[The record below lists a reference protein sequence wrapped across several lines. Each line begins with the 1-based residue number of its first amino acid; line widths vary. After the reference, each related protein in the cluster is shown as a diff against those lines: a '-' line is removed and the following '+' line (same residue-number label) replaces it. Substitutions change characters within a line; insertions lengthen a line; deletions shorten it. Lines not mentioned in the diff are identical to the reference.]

1 MGAIAT
7 LMILGFQLIAA
18 GADGQ
23 GLSNAVVIAVVLF
36 YGSVAIGA
44 VAALLGIA
52 AAIFARP
59 RLLGVVAIVLGV
71 IPVFVSH
78 RPSVA
83 PRRCQHSYSYAN
95 ARMMSSLAAL
105 RAGMSAAS
113 TPAISPTPMAVSRPD
128 QGKK

>member
-1 MGAIAT
+1 MTNSPADSRAAAVSTRRGLGITAVIMGAIAT
-7 LMILGFQLIAA
+7 LMIVGFQVIAA

-71 IPVFVSH
+71 IPVVVVTVS
-78 RPSVA
+78 PS
-83 PRRCQHSYSYAN
+83 
-95 ARMMSSLAAL
+95 L
-105 RAGMSAAS
+105 
-113 TPAISPTPMAVSRPD
+113 
-128 QGKK
+128 QG